1 MKYLGFTRIPK
12 LTPERKK
19 LLHLKQETNGDKL
32 PGFSRGAQ
40 VRLRSSFPVPP
51 TWRFPEK
58 GVADHSLGRGCASAA
73 EHVTSLPDA
82 LGLTP
87 AVQMRMSEYMILTVS
102 DCKQCLD
109 WACLGSRRFF
119 KASEPWVV
127 AHSFNPS
134 MRSSRQISLN
144 SRPVRA
150 N

>member
-1 MKYLGFTRIPK
+1 MK
-12 LTPERKK
+12 
-19 LLHLKQETNGDKL
+19 
-32 PGFSRGAQ
+32 
-40 VRLRSSFPVPP
+40 LRSSFPVPL

-58 GVADHSLGRGCASAA
+58 GVADHSLGHGCVSAA
-73 EHVTSLPDA
+73 ELLTSLPDA
-82 LGLTP
+82 LGLTQ

-109 WACLGSRRFF
+109 WACLGSRRLL

-127 AHSFNPS
+127 AHAFNPS
-134 MRSSRQISLN
+134 MRSSSRSQLN